1 MGRGRKTYIHWLLC
15 ITIVLMYEAVSAYP
29 VYAIEM
35 NEENNIEAI
44 DDNVS
49 ISLDDKVVTLENTI
63 DENNTVKKNQDSNS
77 SEEDSIEEDEK
88 EVDSKHVKE
97 VKEIKVKEIDLGD
110 YQSEMI
116 VGEK

>member
-1 MGRGRKTYIHWLLC
+1 MGRGRKIYIHWLLC
-15 ITIVLMYEAVSAYP
+15 ITIVLLYEAVSAYP

-63 DENNTVKKNQDSNS
+63 DENNTEKKTRILILVKK
-77 SEEDSIEEDEK
+77 ILLK
-88 EVDSKHVKE
+88 KMRK
-97 VKEIKVKEIDLGD
+97 KLI
-110 YQSEMI
+110 QSM
-116 VGEK
+116 